1 MMAYPGATIYL
12 FSDTGVHEVDYEEI
26 DHYKISK
33 DFFSA
38 RIDVTYTVRMNL
50 GRKLRVFVFGSLS

>member
-12 FSDTGVHEVDYEEI
+12 FSDTGVHEVDYEET

-33 DFFSA
+33 DFFLQ
-38 RIDVTYTVRMNL
+38 RELM
-50 GRKLRVFVFGSLS
+50 LRVLFE